1 MAKILLLDDS
11 PTMHRVVRLTFAD
24 DQRLEIAVARTR
36 AEADQTLSMQPPEL
50 IIAYVRFDGL
60 TDPRYF
66 QTLRM
71 VTSRVLLLA
80 ESEENLDQF
89 ARAGFDRVLRK
100 PFHSDELRQVV
111 EEMLN
116 QDGPTVEYSVA
127 SPQAGD
133 AIEQPSFR
141 LSELP
146 TIPPP
151 SSLSPQRATQISQPR
166 SNPPEQAMA
175 QPSLLDSNTRPGGSA
190 SSSAGGENLLPQITL
205 DLSEFQKSLESNPVM
220 ANRPAM
226 QPPPQSMIVRN
237 HDEQESQPLSQFP
250 ADEITISQA
259 SWRPGKE
266 NKEGVRSSQRLSPP
280 PPPPPPPP
288 PRSIEPQI
296 ASVPRAIEP
305 PPRSF
310 EPQRASGPRVIEPAL
325 PINEPF
331 EVEQVVLTSINGAFQ
346 SGRSGERAAGA
357 ASVSSVA
364 PRPIE
369 QIGLSRQ
376 DVEKI
381 VGDSIAVAVNN
392 AVRQALTETLP
403 DLRLALVNEV
413 SQRAVDQL
421 TDEIIKVKRTLREQ
435 MIEEIRDVSAQW
447 LKRETPGLAKDVIRE
462 EIRRV
467 IEQM

>member
-111 EEMLN
+111 EDMLN

-127 SPQAGD
+127 SPVSVD
-133 AIEQPSFR
+133 APEQSMYR
-141 LSELP
+141 LSE
-146 TIPPP
+146 PP
-151 SSLSPQRATQISQPR
+151 SSLSPHKAAQTTQPR
-166 SNPPEQAMA
+166 SNPPEQAFA
-175 QPSLLDSNTRPGGSA
+175 QPFLPNSNPDALARPGGTADS
-190 SSSAGGENLLPQITL
+190 GLDGENLFPQITL

-357 ASVSSVA
+357 ASVSPVA
-364 PRPIE
+364 PRPNE